1 MRLQITDYQA
11 KTLKANGDHLYL
23 KAIATFGGVKKR
35 VEIFFRDRLEE
46 KKIFENAEILLN
58 GELVEADGG
67 SSIVN
72 AEIISV
78 KLKTELPLENLSI
91 KDRLNASG
99 LIHEFREVYR
109 RDKIRARE
117 ILKVVGVSEE
127 YAEEILLRNSYIL
140 PFI

>member
-1 MRLQITDYQA
+1 MRLRISDFQTKDLNA
-11 KTLKANGDHLYL
+11 SGDHVYL
-23 KAIATFGGVKKR
+23 RAIVLVNGSKR
-35 VEIFFRDRLEE
+35 HLDIFFRDRLEE
-46 KKIFENAEILLN
+46 KKVFENAEILLN

-72 AEIISV
+72 AEIVDV
-78 KLKTELPLENLSI
+78 KLKTDMPLENLSI

-99 LIHEFREVYR
+99 LIHEFREVHR
-109 RDKIRARE
+109 KDKIRARE